1 MQNGKVYTDHKVGN
15 PFDRFDQT
23 CRNCHT
29 QSKEM
34 LQGVVKQRKD
44 AVTEIKLKVEKQLV
58 HAHLKPRPP
67 GMPAPPRPR

>member
-1 MQNGKVYTDHKVGN
+1 MPSKTPCSKPSTRVRRPGAPAFTVVNNVAASITNTPKVNEQGKVYTIAKVGN

-34 LQGVVKQRKD
+34 L
-44 AVTEIKLKVEKQLV
+44 
-58 HAHLKPRPP
+58 
-67 GMPAPPRPR
+67 